1 MNKPQPTALPPI
13 LQGLMSATPTMPAA
27 PGLSG
32 AMMGGQQGMG
42 GQMPSYQMGGMVGPG
57 GQPMRPQMSTSPAA
71 MQAGLQPGGVQAPPD
86 FRSIEMQVQAFVQQ
100 NPQAVQQI
108 QAEVQRE
115 LMSGELTPDALNFFV
130 QVATTAMQNPDMW
143 PQLRQALIS
152 QGHMDAEDVSEEYD
166 PGLMIALYIMGKTM
180 GGMPDAA
187 QGQAPAQVMPSMEEG
202 GPLPER
208 SSNPDGSIPI
218 NAHEGEYVIPADVVR
233 AMGTK
238 HFDSLIE
245 KARS

>member
-1 MNKPQPTALPPI
+1 
-13 LQGLMSATPTMPAA
+13 
-27 PGLSG
+27 
-32 AMMGGQQGMG
+32 
-42 GQMPSYQMGGMVGPG
+42 
-57 GQPMRPQMSTSPAA
+57 
-71 MQAGLQPGGVQAPPD
+71 
-86 FRSIEMQVQAFVQQ
+86 
-100 NPQAVQQI
+100 
-108 QAEVQRE
+108 
-115 LMSGELTPDALNFFV
+115 
-130 QVATTAMQNPDMW
+130 
-143 PQLRQALIS
+143 
-152 QGHMDAEDVSEEYD
+152 MDAEDVAEEYD
-166 PGLMIALYIMGKTM
+166 PGLMIALYIMGQTM
-180 GGMPDAA
+180 GGMPGTE